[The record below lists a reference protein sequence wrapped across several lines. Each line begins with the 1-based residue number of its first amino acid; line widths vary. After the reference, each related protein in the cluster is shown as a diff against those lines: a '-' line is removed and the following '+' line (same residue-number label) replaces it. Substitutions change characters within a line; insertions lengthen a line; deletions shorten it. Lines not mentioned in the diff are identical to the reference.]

1 MGGNIMFGKKP
12 EANQQIEIPTYV
24 PVAFEKSGAQV
35 IDELNK
41 RLATIHELLSQIAA
55 ELKGK

>member
-1 MGGNIMFGKKP
+1 MGGNIMAKK
-12 EANQQIEIPTYV
+12 EIAIPAYV